1 MTGHQDQQGR
11 RALLLSGS
19 IGMGH
24 DTLAEACSATLESD
38 GWSTRTLDLMRLL
51 GRGGGSIGNAVF
63 RSMIAAPGVYDAF
76 HFAVLRTGNRF
87 ADLTDAAARR
97 QIEPRLRGLLDV
109 NRIDL
114 AISVFATGA
123 SAISRLAPRYPAM
136 SHVVFCTD
144 ATPHRLWVHPNV
156 DLYLL
161 TSEVAERA
169 VRRFEPDAR
178 VLVVPAPLRAAFYDP
193 PSQQRARQRLGIPEH
208 ERCALLMSG
217 AWGIGPVAEAAAAL
231 GEAGVHVLAVAGQ
244 NERLERKLQAASR
257 RQPRVRAIGYTERI
271 PELMAAS
278 DLVITSS
285 GDTCT
290 EARTV
295 GRPLLLLDVVQ
306 GHGRDNLQHEL
317 ELGDA
322 SVTSGPPVGRRPLSA
337 GRARGREATAHES
350 DQVLRGLAE
359 RVLDRAGVHRP
370 VTWHALAAPDPQVGG
385 VGPGRRRET
394 GRRHPAHQPD
404 LVPRSPA
411 RRLPVPRLRVRQPLR
426 CAPLQDEF
434 GAAQPHVV
442 VAEQPAAQQR
452 RERERRAGDHVE
464 RPPRQRHPAQ
474 IVFDDADQRLGRE
487 APPQPPGKC
496 GI

>member
-1 MTGHQDQQGR
+1 MTGHPDQHGR

-63 RSMIAAPGVYDAF
+63 RSMIATPGVFDAF

-97 QIEPRLRGLLDV
+97 QIEPRLRALLDV

-123 SAISRLAPRYPAM
+123 SAVSRLAPRYPAM

-161 TSEVAERA
+161 TSEIAERA

-208 ERCALLMSG
+208 ERCALLISG

-231 GEAGVHVLAVAGQ
+231 GDAGVHVLAVAGQ

-257 RQPRVRAIGYTERI
+257 RQPRVRAIGYTDRI

-322 SVTSGPPVGRRPLSA
+322 FVTSGRPSDV
-337 GRARGREATAHES
+337 ARS
-350 DQVLRGLAE
+350 
-359 RVLDRAGVHRP
+359 
-370 VTWHALAAPDPQVGG
+370 ALAALEAAKPPPMSPTRSYAAWQSAFSTALESI
-385 VGPGRRRET
+385 GR
-394 GRRHPAHQPD
+394 
-404 LVPRSPA
+404 
-411 RRLPVPRLRVRQPLR
+411 
-426 CAPLQDEF
+426 
-434 GAAQPHVV
+434 
-442 VAEQPAAQQR
+442 
-452 RERERRAGDHVE
+452 
-464 RPPRQRHPAQ
+464 
-474 IVFDDADQRLGRE
+474 
-487 APPQPPGKC
+487 
-496 GI
+496 